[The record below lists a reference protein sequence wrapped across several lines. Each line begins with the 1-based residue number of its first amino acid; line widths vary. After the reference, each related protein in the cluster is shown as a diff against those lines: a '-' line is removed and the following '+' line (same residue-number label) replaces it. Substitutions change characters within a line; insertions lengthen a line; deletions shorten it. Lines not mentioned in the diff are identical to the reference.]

1 MSMTESPDVV
11 HACVVV
17 GATDTRYRSAGR
29 GDAVVL
35 LAADPATAAALLE
48 RLPRHLRAIAPDT
61 MPTGIV
67 GDDAAE
73 QFDGWLHGF
82 LDALGIPRTSLITDA
97 VFAAA
102 TLGFALLDPD
112 RVYGVVFLT
121 STEVRPTEALA
132 ERAERVRESGTSLLV
147 TPCTFEGGRLADAVV
162 QEIAEFLTAQTGAE
176 VR

>member
-1 MSMTESPDVV
+1 MPITESPDIV

-61 MPTGIV
+61 MPMGIV
-67 GDDAAE
+67 GPEAAE
-73 QFDGWLHGF
+73 AFDGWLHGF

-97 VFAAA
+97 FFAAA
-102 TLGFALLDPD
+102 TLGFALLDPE

-132 ERAERVRESGTSLLV
+132 DRAERVRGSGTSLLV
-147 TPCTFEGGRLADAVV
+147 TPCTFEQGRLSDAVV
-162 QEIAEFLTAQTGAE
+162 EEIADFLSAQTGAAI
-176 VR
+176 R

>member
-1 MSMTESPDVV
+1 
-11 HACVVV
+11 
-17 GATDTRYRSAGR
+17 
-29 GDAVVL
+29 
-35 LAADPATAAALLE
+35 
-48 RLPRHLRAIAPDT
+48 

-67 GDDAAE
+67 GEEAAE

-102 TLGFALLDPD
+102 TLGFALLDPE